1 MMHERWSTER
11 DVPPSI
17 IYKYNLRPDYTIIQ
31 AIKSGVKR
39 LKVNDSRVA
48 IRMRDIVYRSRNGL
62 WLVVDT
68 KRFKNGK
75 KNKEMEEQAKRKDEE
90 KR

>member
-1 MMHERWSTER
+1 
-11 DVPPSI
+11 
-17 IYKYNLRPDYTIIQ
+17 
-31 AIKSGVKR
+31 
-39 LKVNDSRVA
+39 
-48 IRMRDIVYRSRNGL
+48 MRDIVYRSRNGL